1 MTEPT
6 RSFDDAV
13 TAAVLKRYRA
23 KTGVSDAVPPV
34 EGKSGLAS
42 VRLWQALERD
52 VIEELARGADPSKAN
67 REVAKN
73 VAILGVGI
81 TAMLFALPGAV
92 VLFILVKAWFS
103 MR

>member
-1 MTEPT
+1 MTNET
-6 RSFDDAV
+6 QTFEDRV
-13 TAAVLKRYRA
+13 AAITLQRFRA
-23 KTGVSDAVPPV
+23 KTGVPTAVRPI

-42 VRLWQALERD
+42 VRLWQALERN
-52 VIEELARGADPSKAN
+52 VIEELANGVDASKAN

-103 MR
+103 MQ